1 MPYRVTSTGPH
12 RLVSHLCPTPQ
23 AALAKALAL
32 ICADADDVCI
42 VVDGRSYSAEE
53 FEELPVD

>member
-1 MPYRVTSTGPH
+1 M
-12 RLVSHLCPTPQ
+12 VSHLCPTSQ

-42 VVDGRSYSAEE
+42 VVDGRSYSVEE
-53 FEELPVD
+53 FEQLPVN